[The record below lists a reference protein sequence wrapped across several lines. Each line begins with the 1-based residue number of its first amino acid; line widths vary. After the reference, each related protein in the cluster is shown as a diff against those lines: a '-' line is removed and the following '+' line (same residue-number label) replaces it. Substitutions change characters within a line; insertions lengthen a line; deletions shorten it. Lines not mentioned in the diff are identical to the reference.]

1 MITLS
6 VGKFHANMNTFL
18 QLVQKGEV
26 ISLHL
31 QGNEIAKI
39 MPPSFAQSAVQQ
51 GLERLRQCA
60 FVGDVLSPIDD
71 PWHAA
76 SEL

>member
-39 MPPSFAQSAVQQ
+39 MPPSFAQSAVQ
-51 GLERLRQCA
+51 
-60 FVGDVLSPIDD
+60 
-71 PWHAA
+71 HN
-76 SEL
+76 